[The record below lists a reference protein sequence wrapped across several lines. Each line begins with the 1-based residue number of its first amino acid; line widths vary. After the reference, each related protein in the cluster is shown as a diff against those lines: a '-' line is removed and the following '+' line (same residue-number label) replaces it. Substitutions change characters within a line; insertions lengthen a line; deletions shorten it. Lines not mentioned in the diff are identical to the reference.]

1 MWSLW
6 LKFNSFPIHFLMD
19 IKTFIQEFE
28 ASIEGLEPGSVT
40 PESKFQELAQW
51 DSLAVLT
58 TIAMADA
65 EFEAE
70 LTANEILAC
79 TTLRDLA
86 DLVEK
91 KRGG

>member
-1 MWSLW
+1 
-6 LKFNSFPIHFLMD
+6 MD
-19 IKTFIQEFE
+19 IDAFIQEFE
-28 ASIEGLEPGSVT
+28 ASIEGLEPGTVT

-79 TTLRDLA
+79 TTVRDLA
-86 DLVEK
+86 ELVER

>member
-1 MWSLW
+1 
-6 LKFNSFPIHFLMD
+6 MD
-19 IKTFIQEFE
+19 INAFIQEFE
-28 ASIEGLEPGSVT
+28 ASIEGLGPGSVT
-40 PESKFQELAQW
+40 PETRFQDLDQW

-65 EFEAE
+65 AFEVE

-79 TTLRDLA
+79 TTIRDLA

-91 KRGG
+91 KRKED

>member
-1 MWSLW
+1 MEI
-6 LKFNSFPIHFLMD
+6 NA
-19 IKTFIQEFE
+19 FIQEFE
-28 ASIEGLEPGSVT
+28 ASIEGLEAGSVT
-40 PESKFQELAQW
+40 PETKFQELDQW

-65 EFEAE
+65 AFEVE

-79 TTLRDLA
+79 RTIRDLA

-91 KRGG
+91 KRKGE